1 MAGNRSQEARKER
14 TSSLMAE
21 LPRYGIVAAAVVLA
35 WQVVR
40 TPVEERAP
48 PAVAIRLSPTSPLV
62 LRRAAEEELA
72 AGRMENAR
80 SLAAESLTRDPF
92 SARALR
98 VLGLTYARSDENGR
112 ADDLLT
118 LAGNWSLRDDPAHA
132 WLVEHRLRQG
142 QFGSAFAHADT
153 LARRRADLHPE
164 LFRLFVV
171 AADSSPQGLTALASL
186 LARTP
191 PWRDAFLEHLHGIP
205 EGDSLLGSLALSLRA
220 GEGRFTDIELA
231 HLYLKWAGEG
241 RTAGLKY
248 LRSQLGRPSLDKLIQ
263 DGSFSGP
270 PAPAPFAWV
279 MAPAPGL
286 TADITAD
293 ETNEDNQAL
302 RVQFRGLNRNEV
314 SYQLLLL
321 EPGRYQLQGRIR
333 VQEGSGELPLA
344 WTIACVE
351 STEVLADLPIV
362 APVDNDQQSWVSFD
376 RTLVVP
382 ATRCTGQWL
391 RLVTRPGDRRTTAV
405 AWTDD
410 LRLSRAD

>member
-1 MAGNRSQEARKER
+1 MARTRSQGSRKER
-14 TSSLMAE
+14 ASSLVGE
-21 LPRYGIVAAAVVLA
+21 LPRYGVVIAAVVLA

-40 TPVEERAP
+40 IPIEDRAP
-48 PAVAIRLSPTSPLV
+48 AAMAIRLSPTSPLV

-72 AGRMENAR
+72 AGRIENAR
-80 SLAAESLTRDPF
+80 SLAADSLARDPF

-98 VLGLTYARSDENGR
+98 VLGLTYARTNDNRR
-112 ADDLLT
+112 ADELLT

-132 WLVEHRLRQG
+132 WLVEYRLRQG
-142 QFGSAFAHADT
+142 DFASAFAHADT
-153 LARRRADLHPE
+153 LARRRPDLNPQ

-171 AADSSPQGLTALASL
+171 AAESSPRGLTALAGL
-186 LARTP
+186 LARMP
-191 PWRDAFLEHLHGIP
+191 PWRDTFLEHLYGIP
-205 EGDSLLGSLALSLRA
+205 EGDTLLGSLALSLRS
-220 GEGRFTDIELA
+220 GEGRFNDTELA
-231 HLYLKWAGEG
+231 HLYLNWAGEG

-248 LRSQLGRPSLDKLIQ
+248 LRSQLGRPPLDRLIQ

-293 ETNEDNQAL
+293 ETDNNNQAL
-302 RVQFRGLNRNEV
+302 RVQFRGLDRNEV
-314 SYQLLLL
+314 GYQLLLL
-321 EPGRYQLQGRIR
+321 EPGRYRLQGRIR
-333 VQEGSGELPLA
+333 VQEGSGVLPLA
-344 WTIACVE
+344 WTLACVE
-351 STEVLADLPIV
+351 STEVLMDHPVV
-362 APVDNDQQSWVSFD
+362 APAENEERAWFSFD
-376 RTLVVP
+376 RTVVVP
-382 ATRCTGQWL
+382 AARCTGQWL